1 MPRLLLVEDNQHI
14 QRIFRERLQ
23 LEGFEVVTADDG
35 ELGWQKA
42 RELHPDLI
50 LLDIMMPKLDGLQ
63 VLKLLHEDAALTNI
77 PVFILSNRSTSNDV
91 QLARALGARHFFTKG
106 SSALH
111 DVVWH
116 IRNACGFKKVLICTR
131 DAESAAPIV
140 SALEHPRVLCCVVTI
155 VADAIGTA
163 ERGSP
168 DAVVLDS
175 RPSRTNTITLLQ
187 HLKSNNTTRSLPVLA
202 IHETGQPIH
211 RADALV
217 EDTRIAS
224 ELRPLVMNYLK
235 LEELEDASVEAHAPA
250 IMRG

>member
-23 LEGFEVVTADDG
+23 REGFEVITADDG
-35 ELGWQKA
+35 ELGWKSAQ
-42 RELHPDLI
+42 ELRPDLI
-50 LLDIMMPKLDGLQ
+50 LLDIMLPKMDGLQ
-63 VLKLLHEDAALTNI
+63 VLKLLHEDAALTSI

-116 IRNACGFKKVLICTR
+116 IRHACGFKKVLICTR
-131 DAESAAPIV
+131 NAETAGPIV
-140 SALEHPRVLCCVVTI
+140 SALEHPRVLCAVVT
-155 VADAIGTA
+155 VFADTIGTA

-168 DAVVLDS
+168 EVVVLDT
-175 RPSRTNTITLLQ
+175 RPSRTNAITLLQ
-187 HLKSNNTTRSLPVLA
+187 HLKSNTATRSLPVLA

-217 EDTRIAS
+217 DGTRIAS
-224 ELRPLVMNYLK
+224 ELRPAVMSYLK
-235 LEELEDASVEAHAPA
+235 LDELEDAAVEAHAAGLP
-250 IMRG
+250 G

>member
-23 LEGFEVVTADDG
+23 CEGFEVITADDG
-35 ELGWQKA
+35 ELGWKSAQ
-42 RELHPDLI
+42 ELHPDLI
-50 LLDIMMPKLDGLQ
+50 LLDIMMPKMDGLQ
-63 VLKLLHEDAALTNI
+63 VLKLLHEDPSLTRI

-116 IRNACGFKKVLICTR
+116 IRHACGFKKVLICTR
-131 DAESAAPIV
+131 NAESAAPIV
-140 SALEHPRVLCCVVTI
+140 SALEHPRVLCCIVTV

-168 DAVVLDS
+168 DVVVLDT
-175 RPSRTNTITLLQ
+175 RPSRTNAITLLQ
-187 HLKSNNTTRSLPVLA
+187 HLKSNSSTRSLPVLV
-202 IHETGQPIH
+202 IHESGETIH
-211 RADALV
+211 RADAV
-217 EDTRIAS
+217 IDSTRIAS
-224 ELRPLVMNYLK
+224 ELRPAVINYLK
-235 LEELEDASVEAHAPA
+235 LEDLEDAVVETIAPA
-250 IMRG
+250 TMNG

>member
-1 MPRLLLVEDNQHI
+1 MPRLLLIEDNQHI

-23 LEGFEVVTADDG
+23 CEGFEVVTADDG
-35 ELGWQKA
+35 ELGWKKA
-42 RELHPDLI
+42 QELRPDLI

-116 IRNACGFKKVLICTR
+116 IRHACGFKKVLICTR
-131 DAESAAPIV
+131 SPETAAPMV
-140 SALEHPRVLCCVVTI
+140 AALEHPRVLCCIVTV

-168 DAVVLDS
+168 DVVVLDS
-175 RPSRTNTITLLQ
+175 RPSRTNAITLLQ
-187 HLKSNNTTRSLPVLA
+187 HLKSNNATRSLPVLA
-202 IHETGQPIH
+202 IHEPGQIIH

-217 EDTRIAS
+217 DDTRIAS
-224 ELRPLVMNYLK
+224 DLRPTVMNYLK
-235 LEELEDASVEAHAPA
+235 LEELEDATVGANAPA
-250 IMRG
+250 SMAG